1 MRPIVYNGVD
11 LSGVCSAEVIEKV
24 ALPVEAE
31 TLAVPRRAGALLV
44 AGRLSPRLVRARLF
58 MDTRPRLQDDVRH
71 RDDAAALP
79 RRAGSGGGLL
89 PMARGVRAPVPP
101 RDRRLCSKP
110 LHQARSR
117 FSGSYPFVYTVKLR
131 LSIVPVL

>member
-58 MDTRPRLQDDVRH
+58 M
-71 RDDAAALP
+71 
-79 RRAGSGGGLL
+79 
-89 PMARGVRAPVPP
+89 VRAPVPP
-101 RDRRLCSKP
+101 RDRRLRSKP

>member
-58 MDTRPRLQDDVRH
+58 MDTRPRLQDVLN
-71 RDDAAALP
+71 AL
-79 RRAGSGGGLL
+79 RA
-89 PMARGVRAPVPP
+89 
-101 RDRRLCSKP
+101 KP
-110 LHQARSR
+110 GPA
-117 FSGSYPFVYTVKLR
+117 GP
-131 LSIVPVL
+131 

>member
-44 AGRLSPRLVRARLF
+44 AGRLF
-58 MDTRPRLQDDVRH
+58 MDTRPRLQDDVR
-71 RDDAAALP
+71 RQGRRSGAATS
-79 RRAGSGGGLL
+79 RR
-89 PMARGVRAPVPP
+89 
-101 RDRRLCSKP
+101 
-110 LHQARSR
+110 
-117 FSGSYPFVYTVKLR
+117 
-131 LSIVPVL
+131 

>member
-58 MDTRPRLQDDVRH
+58 MDTRPRLQDDVR
-71 RDDAAALP
+71 RQGRRSGAATSRRRVAPNGP
-79 RRAGSGGGLL
+79 RR
-89 PMARGVRAPVPP
+89 P
-101 RDRRLCSKP
+101 RP
-110 LHQARSR
+110 GAT
-117 FSGSYPFVYTVKLR
+117 P
-131 LSIVPVL
+131 

>member
-44 AGRLSPRLVRARLF
+44 AILSALSRL
-58 MDTRPRLQDDVRH
+58 
-71 RDDAAALP
+71 
-79 RRAGSGGGLL
+79 
-89 PMARGVRAPVPP
+89 RGKSHTPP
-101 RDRRLCSKP
+101 
-110 LHQARSR
+110 A
-117 FSGSYPFVYTVKLR
+117 
-131 LSIVPVL
+131 

>member
-44 AGRLSPRLVRARLF
+44 AGLSPRLVRARLF
-58 MDTRPRLQDDVRH
+58 MDTRPRLQDDVR
-71 RDDAAALP
+71 RQGRRSGAATS
-79 RRAGSGGGLL
+79 RR
-89 PMARGVRAPVPP
+89 
-101 RDRRLCSKP
+101 
-110 LHQARSR
+110 
-117 FSGSYPFVYTVKLR
+117 
-131 LSIVPVL
+131 

>member
-44 AGRLSPRLVRARLF
+44 AGRYRCYARCAYNGWGPDRGRRGGQSQRKVR
-58 MDTRPRLQDDVRH
+58 
-71 RDDAAALP
+71 
-79 RRAGSGGGLL
+79 
-89 PMARGVRAPVPP
+89 
-101 RDRRLCSKP
+101 
-110 LHQARSR
+110 
-117 FSGSYPFVYTVKLR
+117 
-131 LSIVPVL
+131 

>member
-89 PMARGVRAPVPP
+89 PMARGVRAGAT
-101 RDRRLCSKP
+101 RDRQLRSKP

>member
-44 AGRLSPRLVRARLF
+44 AGRCAPRWCGRGCSWTPARAFRTMF
-58 MDTRPRLQDDVRH
+58 GD

-101 RDRRLCSKP
+101 RDRRLRSKP

>member
-58 MDTRPRLQDDVRH
+58 MDTRPRLQGDVR
-71 RDDAAALP
+71 RQGRRSGAATS
-79 RRAGSGGGLL
+79 RR
-89 PMARGVRAPVPP
+89 
-101 RDRRLCSKP
+101 
-110 LHQARSR
+110 
-117 FSGSYPFVYTVKLR
+117 
-131 LSIVPVL
+131 

>member
-44 AGRLSPRLVRARLF
+44 AGAAVHGHPPAPSGRCSATGTTQRRCHVAQVAEEGCSQWPAASAPRCHPV
-58 MDTRPRLQDDVRH
+58 T
-71 RDDAAALP
+71 
-79 RRAGSGGGLL
+79 GGF
-89 PMARGVRAPVPP
+89 
-101 RDRRLCSKP
+101 
-110 LHQARSR
+110 ARSR
-117 FSGSYPFVYTVKLR
+117 YIRLVPAFPGHIPSYTR
-131 LSIVPVL
+131 

>member
-58 MDTRPRLQDDVRH
+58 MDPRPRLQDDVR
-71 RDDAAALP
+71 RQGRRSGAATS
-79 RRAGSGGGLL
+79 RR
-89 PMARGVRAPVPP
+89 
-101 RDRRLCSKP
+101 
-110 LHQARSR
+110 
-117 FSGSYPFVYTVKLR
+117 
-131 LSIVPVL
+131 